1 MEILKN
7 GNPHGI
13 THALLM
19 DDDITIDTESIE
31 KTYTILSLLKD
42 EYADAFIG
50 GAMLRIDKPNM
61 QVESGASWNAGDL
74 ISNKANLNMNVTWDC
89 LFNEIEEYT
98 EFNAW
103 WYCCFPM
110 DVVSEENLPLPIF
123 IRGDDLEYGLRNMK
137 HLILMN
143 GICVWHEPFENKYSS
158 FWNTTLFVTD
168 WWTIHSTSRTG
179 ARRS

>member
-1 MEILKN
+1 MHHGMP
-7 GNPHGI
+7 GN
-13 THALLM
+13 
-19 DDDITIDTESIE
+19 
-31 KTYTILSLLKD
+31 
-42 EYADAFIG
+42 
-50 GAMLRIDKPNM
+50 
-61 QVESGASWNAGDL
+61 L
-74 ISNKANLNMNVTWDC
+74 ISNKSNLNMNVTWDC

-158 FWNTTLFVTD
+158 FLEYYITVTD
-168 WWTIHSTSRTG
+168 WWTIHSTSQTG
-179 ARRS
+179 ARHS

>member
-1 MEILKN
+1 
-7 GNPHGI
+7 
-13 THALLM
+13 
-19 DDDITIDTESIE
+19 
-31 KTYTILSLLKD
+31 
-42 EYADAFIG
+42 
-50 GAMLRIDKPNM
+50 MLRIDKPNM

-158 FWNTTLFVTD
+158 FL
-168 WWTIHSTSRTG
+168 ILHYS
-179 ARRS
+179 